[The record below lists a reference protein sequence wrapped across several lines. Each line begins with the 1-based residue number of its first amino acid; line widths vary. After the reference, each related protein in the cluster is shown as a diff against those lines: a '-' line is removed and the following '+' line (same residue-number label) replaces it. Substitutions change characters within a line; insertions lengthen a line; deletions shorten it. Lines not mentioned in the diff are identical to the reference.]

1 MRVINELRGNWDAS
15 MLVGYE
21 WDIGPRVKMTAR
33 VYMDFKDIFGRGS
46 NYLDYKMLHMRGTLM
61 ISYSFLRY
69 DENPFKKK

>member
-1 MRVINELRGNWDAS
+1 
-15 MLVGYE
+15 
-21 WDIGPRVKMTAR
+21 MTAR
-33 VYMDFKDIFGRGS
+33 VSMGFKDIFRRGS